1 MVIWSPIYSCDYAA
15 ITQPLVLIKQSI
27 EARLAQCLA
36 HLPHL
41 NLRLHAILAEDG
53 AHVLSGRD
61 DRFHFARGE
70 VETLAADLVLKM
82 DLTIGSKDTLEHG
95 CLLARNCRPQDNR
108 RADPAQHITLGN
120 T

>member
-15 ITQPLVLIKQSI
+15 ITQSLVLIKQPI

-41 NLRLHAILAEDG
+41 DLRLHAILAEDG
-53 AHVLSGRD
+53 AHVPSGRD
-61 DRFHFARGE
+61 DRFHFARSE
-70 VETLAADLVLKM
+70 VETSAADLVLKM

-108 RADPAQHITLGN
+108 RADPAQHITFGN

>member
-1 MVIWSPIYSCDYAA
+1 MVIWSPIYNCDYAA
-15 ITQPLVLIKQSI
+15 ITQPLVLIKQPI

-61 DRFHFARGE
+61 DRLHLTCRK
-70 VETLAADLVLKM
+70 VEALAAGLVLKM
-82 DLTIGSKDTLEHG
+82 NLTIGSKDTLGHVR
-95 CLLARNCRPQDNR
+95 LIKKLP
-108 RADPAQHITLGN
+108 PPK
-120 T
+120 

>member
-1 MVIWSPIYSCDYAA
+1 MVIWSPIYNCDYAA
-15 ITQPLVLIKQSI
+15 ITQPLVLIKQPI

-61 DRFHFARGE
+61 DRLHLTRRK
-70 VETLAADLVLKM
+70 VEALAAGLVLKM
-82 DLTIGSKDTLEHG
+82 NLTIGSKDTLGHVR
-95 CLLARNCRPQDNR
+95 LIKKLPPQNNR
-108 RADPAQHITLGN
+108 RADPAQYITLSN
-120 T
+120 A

>member
-1 MVIWSPIYSCDYAA
+1 MVIWSPIYNCDYAA
-15 ITQPLVLIKQSI
+15 ITQPLVLIKQPI

-61 DRFHFARGE
+61 DRLHLTRRK
-70 VETLAADLVLKM
+70 VEALAAGLVLKM
-82 DLTIGSKDTLEHG
+82 NLTIGSKDTLGHVR
-95 CLLARNCRPQDNR
+95 LIKKLPPQNNR
-108 RADPAQHITLGN
+108 RADPAQHITLSN
-120 T
+120 A

>member
-15 ITQPLVLIKQSI
+15 ITQLLVLIKQPI
-27 EARLAQCLA
+27 EAKLAQCLA

-41 NLRLHAILAEDG
+41 DLRLHAILAEDG
-53 AHVLSGRD
+53 ARVPSGRD
-61 DRFHFARGE
+61 DRFHFARSE
-70 VETLAADLVLKM
+70 VETSAADLVLKM
-82 DLTIGSKDTLEHG
+82 NLTIGSKDTLEHV
-95 CLLARNCRPQDNR
+95 CLLARNCRSQDNR

>member
-1 MVIWSPIYSCDYAA
+1 M
-15 ITQPLVLIKQSI
+15 LIKQPI

-36 HLPHL
+36 HLSHL

-82 DLTIGSKDTLEHG
+82 DLTIGSKTLWSMAVSLQETVAPKITDG
-95 CLLARNCRPQDNR
+95 RIR
-108 RADPAQHITLGN
+108 RSI
-120 T
+120 

>member
-15 ITQPLVLIKQSI
+15 ITQSLVLIKQPI

-41 NLRLHAILAEDG
+41 DLRLHAILAEDG
-53 AHVLSGRD
+53 AHVPSGRD
-61 DRFHFARGE
+61 DRFHFARSE

-82 DLTIGSKDTLEHG
+82 DVTIGSKDTLEHG

-108 RADPAQHITLGN
+108 QADPAQHITLSN

>member
-41 NLRLHAILAEDG
+41 NLRLHAILADDG
-53 AHVLSGRD
+53 AHILSDRD
-61 DRFHFARGE
+61 DRLR
-70 VETLAADLVLKM
+70 
-82 DLTIGSKDTLEHG
+82 LT
-95 CLLARNCRPQDNR
+95 R
-108 RADPAQHITLGN
+108 R
-120 T
+120 

>member
-1 MVIWSPIYSCDYAA
+1 MVIWSPIYNCDYAA
-15 ITQPLVLIKQSI
+15 ITQPLVLIKQPI

-61 DRFHFARGE
+61 DRLHLTRRK
-70 VETLAADLVLKM
+70 VEALAAGLVLKM
-82 DLTIGSKDTLEHG
+82 NLTIGSKDTLGHV
-95 CLLARNCRPQDNR
+95 CLIKKLPPQNNR
-108 RADPAQHITLGN
+108 RADPAQHITLSN
-120 T
+120 A

>member
-15 ITQPLVLIKQSI
+15 IIQSLVLIKQPI

-41 NLRLHAILAEDG
+41 DLRLHAILAEDG
-53 AHVLSGRD
+53 AHVPSGRD
-61 DRFHFARGE
+61 DRFHFARSE

>member
-15 ITQPLVLIKQSI
+15 ITQSLVLIKQPI

-41 NLRLHAILAEDG
+41 DLRLHAILAEDG
-53 AHVLSGRD
+53 AHVPNGRD
-61 DRFHFARGE
+61 DRFHFARSE

-82 DLTIGSKDTLEHG
+82 DLAIGSKDTLEHG

-120 T
+120 A

>member
-15 ITQPLVLIKQSI
+15 ITQSLVLIKQPI

-41 NLRLHAILAEDG
+41 DLRLHAILAEDG
-53 AHVLSGRD
+53 AHVPSGRN
-61 DRFHFARGE
+61 DRFHFARSE

>member
-15 ITQPLVLIKQSI
+15 ITQSLVLIKQPI

-41 NLRLHAILAEDG
+41 DLRLHAILAEDG
-53 AHVLSGRD
+53 AHVPSGRD
-61 DRFHFARGE
+61 DRFHFARSE